1 MPRRTGESSCPPGEE
16 ISCHLVESADECGE
30 IIRPLSLDRTDS
42 IEDRLGQ
49 AAHEA
54 SRALV
59 TEGQYDWACEQ
70 RAARARLGRR
80 KSASSCNAR
89 VRDAPP
95 SATLRKLGR
104 RGQHAVRLQRS
115 RHPEFPRPPLPEGVR
130 LSGMNEARL
139 LRIAIV
145 AACLIPITAGG
156 AGVLL
161 GPAMVGID
169 TASIAAESHYRYLSG
184 LLLSIG
190 VLFLTTVPRIERST
204 VRFRLLAIIVIVGG
218 LCRLLGSLLN
228 RNVDASSLFALGMEL
243 GVTPALLLWQAR
255 VATRH
260 R

>member
-1 MPRRTGESSCPPGEE
+1 
-16 ISCHLVESADECGE
+16 
-30 IIRPLSLDRTDS
+30 
-42 IEDRLGQ
+42 
-49 AAHEA
+49 
-54 SRALV
+54 
-59 TEGQYDWACEQ
+59 
-70 RAARARLGRR
+70 
-80 KSASSCNAR
+80 
-89 VRDAPP
+89 
-95 SATLRKLGR
+95 
-104 RGQHAVRLQRS
+104 
-115 RHPEFPRPPLPEGVR
+115 
-130 LSGMNEARL
+130 MNEARL

-204 VRFRLLAIIVIVGG
+204 ARFRLLGIIVIVGG

-255 VATRH
+255 VAARH

>member
-1 MPRRTGESSCPPGEE
+1 MRK
-16 ISCHLVESADECGE
+16 A
-30 IIRPLSLDRTDS
+30 SL
-42 IEDRLGQ
+42 
-49 AAHEA
+49 
-54 SRALV
+54 
-59 TEGQYDWACEQ
+59 
-70 RAARARLGRR
+70 
-80 KSASSCNAR
+80 
-89 VRDAPP
+89 P
-95 SATLRKLGR
+95 
-104 RGQHAVRLQRS
+104 
-115 RHPEFPRPPLPEGVR
+115 
-130 LSGMNEARL
+130 GMNEARL

-169 TASIAAESHYRYLSG
+169 TASIAAADSHYRYLSG

-190 VLFLTTVPRIERST
+190 VPFLTTVPRIERST
-204 VRFRLLAIIVIVGG
+204 ARFRLLATIVIVGG

-255 VATRH
+255 VAARH